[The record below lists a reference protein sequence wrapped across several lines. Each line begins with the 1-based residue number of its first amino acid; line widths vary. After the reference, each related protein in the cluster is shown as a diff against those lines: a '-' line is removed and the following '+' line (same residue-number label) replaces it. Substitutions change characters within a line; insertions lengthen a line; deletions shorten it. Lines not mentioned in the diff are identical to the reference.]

1 MSEKY
6 DYVRIDKKNRSVYE
20 SWLHSDVVSGSLEI
34 GIIRD
39 GEPFGAM
46 AILIDNKTLTVLS
59 VCLSDKSDQSGKTTR
74 ILKSLAAY
82 VKKLG
87 LNRLECR
94 YIDDTPGITEQMLRD
109 AGFTDFKEDLVVYR
123 TDAYT
128 LGSLLKAGPDAE
140 LIRGEAV
147 RIMETGIVKCFT
159 EIDRERIEPLGGL
172 LPREDLSFMT
182 LDRRG
187 RCLSY
192 VVISELPD
200 GGLFLADLVFVDG
213 READAAGLMYMA
225 LGKVFMEI
233 EPDGEF
239 YIAAAADRY
248 KRLADYVFAPVKPQ
262 IHKQRLITAGRTV
275 DDI

>member
-6 DYVRIDKKNRSVYE
+6 DYVRIDKSNRPAYE
-20 SWLHSDVVSGSLEI
+20 SRLHSDIVSGSLEI

-59 VCLSDKSDQSGKTTR
+59 VRLADTSDQSGKTTR

-109 AGFTDFKEDLVVYR
+109 AGFIDFREELVVYR

-128 LGSLLKAGPDAE
+128 LGSLLKSGPDAE

-147 RIMETGIVKCFT
+147 RIMETGSVKCFT
-159 EIDRERIEPLGGL
+159 EIERDRIEPLLGL
-172 LPREDLSFMT
+172 LPREDLSFLT

-187 RCLSY
+187 RTISY
-192 VVISELPD
+192 IVISELPD
-200 GGLFLADLVFVDG
+200 GGLFLADLVCIDG

-248 KRLADYVFAPVKPQ
+248 KKLAAYVFDPVKPQ
-262 IHKQRLITAGRTV
+262 IHKQRMIVAGRDV
-275 DDI
+275 